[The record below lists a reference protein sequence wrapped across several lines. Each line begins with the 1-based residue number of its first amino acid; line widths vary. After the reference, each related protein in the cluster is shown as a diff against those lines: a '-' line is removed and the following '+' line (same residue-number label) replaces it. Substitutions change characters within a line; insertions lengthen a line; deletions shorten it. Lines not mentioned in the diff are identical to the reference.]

1 MHRDIKPGNI
11 FLTSELTSAGTP
23 VLKIGDL
30 GHSRTMSSRTLAAFS
45 DVGSPFYMSPE
56 AVTNSGHSFSSDVW
70 SLGCLLYE
78 LSMLHSPFFDRNI
91 NLYALGLRIQEC
103 NYQPLPS
110 RTFSQSLRELVGLI
124 LVSNPSQR
132 PTASQVFEVAQLAC
146 TALDLGAIPDVPIEQ
161 LPMLINHTQMVRANA
176 AHSHQSA
183 ARSQVPQSMP
193 PPAQRI
199 EFARP
204 TAVTVSTRRTSPRT
218 SPRLSPVASDSASMQ
233 EQPRRS
239 PRTSPTRP
247 AASSQATPNSARES
261 TRTNSQRT
269 PTPASS
275 SSSSSSSA
283 RNGTSSMQSQIVR
296 HAPR

>member
-1 MHRDIKPGNI
+1 
-11 FLTSELTSAGTP
+11 
-23 VLKIGDL
+23 
-30 GHSRTMSSRTLAAFS
+30 MSSRTLAAFS

-110 RTFSQSLRELVGLI
+110 RTFSQLLRELVGLI

-146 TALDLGAIPDVPIEQ
+146 TALDLRHIFLMCRSSSCQ
-161 LPMLINHTQMVRANA
+161 CSSTQMVRANA
-176 AHSHQSA
+176 AQSHQSA
-183 ARSQVPQSMP
+183 ARSQAPQSMP
-193 PPAQRI
+193 PPARRI

-204 TAVTVSTRRTSPRT
+204 TAVTVSATNARPRT
-218 SPRLSPVASDSASMQ
+218 SPRLSPAASNSASIQ

-239 PRTSPTRP
+239 PRTSSTGPV
-247 AASSQATPNSARES
+247 AISQATPNSARES
-261 TRTNSQRT
+261 TRANCQRT

-283 RNGTSSMQSQIVR
+283 RNGTSSLQGQILR